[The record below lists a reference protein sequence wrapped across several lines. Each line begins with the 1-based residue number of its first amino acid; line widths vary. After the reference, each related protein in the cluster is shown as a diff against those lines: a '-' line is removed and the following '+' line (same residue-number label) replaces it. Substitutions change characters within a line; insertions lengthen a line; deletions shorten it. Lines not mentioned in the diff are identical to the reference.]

1 MYEKIFDDEDLSDF
15 FKKTDREHQ
24 KEMQRQFLTLAT
36 GGPSKYAGK
45 DMEKAH
51 RGRGIGEKEFNLV
64 AGHVVSTLKELT
76 VPQEMIDEVVSL
88 LLPLKKQVVEA
99 EEEKKV
105 EETLYQKLGGAPAIK
120 AVVDGMYEKIFN
132 DPNLSDF
139 FKKTNH
145 DHQKNM

>member
-1 MYEKIFDDEDLSDF
+1 
-15 FKKTDREHQ
+15 
-24 KEMQRQFLTLAT
+24 
-36 GGPSKYAGK
+36 
-45 DMEKAH
+45 
-51 RGRGIGEKEFNLV
+51 
-64 AGHVVSTLKELT
+64 
-76 VPQEMIDEVVSL
+76 MIDEVVSL